1 MGLGPVFLGPYFLH
15 VVSAYFGW
23 TWRFF
28 PNYDLQFFLEVCSWV
43 HFCMSLHLQI
53 PDIGYTL
60 LRQLCVKLCFVLE
73 LKRLVKG

>member
-1 MGLGPVFLGPYFLH
+1 MGLGPVFLGPYFCMLFQRIS
-15 VVSAYFGW
+15 VGLGD
-23 TWRFF
+23 FF
-28 PNYDLQFFLEVCSWV
+28 QIMIGNFFWKFAPGFI
-43 HFCMSLHLQI
+43 FCMSLHLQI